1 MGRVTRDGA
10 GEMRASKA
18 LITLYVLTQ
27 VVENQ
32 VIVAFK
38 HTYIFILFCMCCAY
52 DHKSPMLSLR
62 SGLRVGDKR
71 QCRVEER
78 GQGGIRL
85 LWVQALQHR
94 LANM

>member
-32 VIVAFK
+32 VIVAFFK
-38 HTYIFILFCMCCAY
+38 HIHIYT
-52 DHKSPMLSLR
+52 
-62 SGLRVGDKR
+62 
-71 QCRVEER
+71 
-78 GQGGIRL
+78 L
-85 LWVQALQHR
+85 LYVLC
-94 LANM
+94 L